1 MKIVVFET
9 EPWERPTFDTV
20 ADEEGHQLVFVDGP
34 LTEEN
39 APEHG
44 DAEVVSTFI
53 YSELGADVLAELPHL
68 RMISTRSTGF
78 DHIDGEY
85 CREHDIVVSNV
96 PVYGAN
102 TVAEH
107 VFALLLALSHHIVD
121 AVDRTRRGDF
131 SLQGLRGF
139 DLQGKTLGIVGTG
152 DIGLH
157 TIRIARG
164 FRMEVVAYDVDPKPE
179 LAEELGFRYASLDD
193 VLKESDV
200 LSLHVPLNE
209 STRHMIGDGEFAR
222 MKDGAVL
229 INTARGD
236 VVDVDA
242 LVRALHEGKV
252 AAAGLD
258 VLPMEPVI
266 REEAE
271 LLRSIFHEKHDLET
285 LLMDHILLR
294 LRNVIIT
301 PHSAFDTR
309 EAVQRILDTTVEN
322 IEAFLDGRPQNVVL
336 GPGAEPEASGGR
348 A

>member
-9 EPWERPTFDTV
+9 EPWERPTFDAV
-20 ADEEGHQLVFVDGP
+20 AAHHDVEFVDGP
-34 LTEEN
+34 LGPHN
-39 APEHG
+39 AEAHA

-53 YSELGADVLAELPHL
+53 YSELGSDVLASLPSL

-78 DHIDGEY
+78 DHVDADD
-85 CREHDIVVSNV
+85 CRERGIVVSNV

-107 VFALLLALSHHIVD
+107 VFALLLALTHHVVE

-131 SLQGLRGF
+131 SLRGLRGM
-139 DLQGKTLGIVGTG
+139 DLHGKTLGVVGTG

-157 TIRIARG
+157 VIRIARG
-164 FRMEVVAYDVDPKPE
+164 FLMDVVAYDVAPKPE
-179 LAEELGFRYASLDD
+179 LAEDLGFRYASLEE
-193 VLKESDV
+193 VLETSDV

-209 STRHMIGDGEFAR
+209 QTRHLIGPEEFAR
-222 MKDGAVL
+222 MKEGAIL

-242 LVRALHEGKV
+242 LVRALHDGKV

-271 LLRSIFHEKHDLET
+271 LLRSIFHERHDLET

-301 PHSAFDTR
+301 PHSAFNTR
-309 EAVQRILDTTVEN
+309 EAVERILDTTVEN
-322 IEAFLDGRPQNVVL
+322 ILAFLEGEPRNVVL
-336 GPGAEPEASGGR
+336 GPGASGDRGV

>member
-9 EPWERPTFDTV
+9 EPWERSTFDGV
-20 ADEEGHQLVFVDGP
+20 VEQEVHEIVFVDGP
-34 LTEEN
+34 LTSAN
-39 APEHG
+39 ASAHA
-44 DAEVVSTFI
+44 DAQVVSTFI
-53 YSELGADVLAELPHL
+53 YSELGSDVLAQLPGL

-78 DHIDGEY
+78 DHIDEAY
-85 CREHDIVVSNV
+85 CREHDVVVSNV

-131 SLQGLRGF
+131 SLQGLRGM

-157 TIRIARG
+157 AIRIARG
-164 FRMEVVAYDVDPKPE
+164 FLMDVVAYDVDPKPE
-179 LAEELGFRYASLDD
+179 RAEELGFRYASLEE
-193 VLKESDV
+193 LLERSDV
-200 LSLHVPLNE
+200 VSLHVPLNE
-209 STRHMIGDGEFAR
+209 STRHMIGDEEFSL
-222 MKDGAVL
+222 MKDGVIL

-242 LVRALHEGKV
+242 LVRAIHEEKV

-271 LLRSIFHEKHDLET
+271 LLRSIFHERHDLET

-294 LRNVIIT
+294 LRNVVIT
-301 PHSAFDTR
+301 PHSAFNTK
-309 EAVQRILDTTVEN
+309 EAVQRILETTVEN
-322 IEAFLDGRPQNVVL
+322 IRAFLEGRPRNVVL
-336 GPGAEPEASGGR
+336 GPGDEVLGSR

>member
-9 EPWERPTFDTV
+9 EAWERPTFDEIRE
-20 ADEEGHQLVFVDGP
+20 DHELVFVDGA
-34 LTEEN
+34 LSQQN
-39 APEHG
+39 VSEHS
-44 DAEVVSTFI
+44 DADVVSTFI
-53 YSELGADVLAELPHL
+53 YSELGSDVLAQLPEL
-68 RMISTRSTGF
+68 RMISTRSTGY
-78 DHIDGEY
+78 DHIDADY
-85 CREHDIVVSNV
+85 CRDHGIVVSNV

-107 VFALLLALSHHIVD
+107 VFALLLAISHHVVEG
-121 AVDRTRRGDF
+121 VDRTRRGDF
-131 SLQGLRGF
+131 SLQGLRGM

-164 FRMEVVAYDVDPKPE
+164 FLMDVLAYDVDPRPE
-179 LAEELGFRYASLDD
+179 LAGDLGFRYASLDE
-193 VLKESDV
+193 VLEESDV
-200 LSLHVPLNE
+200 VSLHVPLNE
-209 STRHMIGDGEFAR
+209 HTRHMIGEDEFAR
-222 MKDGAVL
+222 MKEGVIL

-236 VVDVDA
+236 IVDVDA

-258 VLPMEPVI
+258 VIPMEPVI

-271 LLRSIFHEKHDLET
+271 LLRSIFHEQHDLET

-301 PHSAFDTR
+301 PHSAFNTR

-322 IEAFLDGRPQNVVL
+322 ILAFLDDQPRNVVL
-336 GPGAEPEASGGR
+336 GPGATGEGSPS
-348 A
+348 

>member
-9 EPWERPTFDTV
+9 EPWERPTFDAV
-20 ADEEGHQLVFVDGP
+20 ARHHEVEFVDGP
-34 LTEEN
+34 LGPHNVE
-39 APEHG
+39 AHG

-53 YSELGADVLAELPHL
+53 YSELGKDVLGSLPSL

-78 DHIDGEY
+78 DHIDAGY
-85 CREHDIVVSNV
+85 CEEKGILVSNV

-107 VFALLLALSHHIVD
+107 VFALLLALTHHMVD

-131 SLQGLRGF
+131 SLKGLRGM
-139 DLQGKTLGIVGTG
+139 DLHGKTLGVVGTG

-164 FRMEVVAYDVDPKPE
+164 FLMDVVAYDVAPEPE
-179 LAEELGFRYASLDD
+179 LAADLGFRYASLEE
-193 VLKESDV
+193 VLEASDV
-200 LSLHVPLNE
+200 ISLHVPLNE
-209 STRHMIGDGEFAR
+209 DTRHLIGDDEFAR
-222 MKDGAVL
+222 MKDGVVL

-271 LLRSIFHEKHDLET
+271 LLRSIFHERHDLET

-301 PHSAFDTR
+301 PHSAFNTR

-322 IEAFLDGRPQNVVL
+322 ILAFLEGEPRNVVL
-336 GPGAEPEASGGR
+336 GPGASDVGSPA
-348 A
+348 

>member
-9 EPWERPTFDTV
+9 EPWERPTFDAV
-20 ADEEGHQLVFVDGP
+20 EEGHDLVFVDGP
-34 LTEEN
+34 LTGDN
-39 APEHG
+39 ASEHA
-44 DAEVVSTFI
+44 DAGIVSTFI
-53 YSELGADVLAELPHL
+53 YSELGAEVLGMLPRL
-68 RMISTRSTGF
+68 RMIATRSTGF
-78 DHIDGEY
+78 DHIDAEY
-85 CREHDIVVSNV
+85 CRDHEVVVSNV

-131 SLQGLRGF
+131 SLQGLRGM

-157 TIRIARG
+157 AIRIARG
-164 FRMEVVAYDVDPKPE
+164 FQMDVVAYDVAPRPGQ
-179 LAEELGFRYASLDD
+179 AEELGFRYTSLDE
-193 VLKESDV
+193 LLEESDV
-200 LSLHVPLNE
+200 VSLHVPLDA
-209 STRHMIGDGEFAR
+209 STRHMIGDEEFGR
-222 MKDGAVL
+222 MKDGVVL

-242 LVRALHEGKV
+242 LVRAIHEGKV

-271 LLRSIFHEKHDLET
+271 LLRTIFHEQHDLET

-301 PHSAFDTR
+301 PHSAFNTR

-322 IEAFLDGRPQNVVL
+322 ILAFLGGEPRNVVL
-336 GPGAEPEASGGR
+336 GPGAEAWGSRG
-348 A
+348 